1 MDISAIWYRSPGSFN
16 HLIWTE
22 KVLWK
27 QMKINKELSP
37 DQIIS
42 AGLKIKHSVN
52 INNRLGN
59 NIINQINRF
68 DK

>member
-1 MDISAIWYRSPGSFN
+1 
-16 HLIWTE
+16 
-22 KVLWK
+22 
-27 QMKINKELSP
+27 MKINKELSP